1 MKQFKNLQTE
11 DSLKIENR
19 KLKIIFFGT
28 PDFVIPVI
36 DSIHN
41 NFQLVGVVTTP
52 DALIGRK
59 QILTPSSV
67 AQKAEELGIPVL
79 KPQQFNSSTV
89 QKLSE
94 LSPDL
99 FIVASYGK
107 IIPQSILEIPK
118 LGSINI
124 HPSRLP
130 LYRGASPIQSQ
141 LLDGVTDSGISFI
154 LMDDQMDHG
163 PLLQTTNYHLQP
175 HDTFQSLHYSMF
187 KQAAKD
193 LPEVIEGFTTGALK
207 PIEQDHQKATFC
219 GHITRESGYFDIENP
234 PAKEKLDRMIRA
246 FYPWPSA
253 WARWNGKIVKFL
265 PNTSPLTLH
274 ASPYLMQMEGKNPV
288 TKKEFLNG
296 FKDFPEII

>member
-1 MKQFKNLQTE
+1 M
-11 DSLKIENR
+11 R
-19 KLKIIFFGT
+19 VIFFGT
-28 PDFVIPVI
+28 PDFVLPVLE
-36 DSIHN
+36 SLN
-41 NFQLVGVVTTP
+41 QNFELIGVVTTP
-52 DALIGRK
+52 DALVGRK
-59 QILTPSSV
+59 QILTSSPI
-67 AQKAEELGIPVL
+67 AQKAEELGAVVI
-79 KPQQFNSSTV
+79 KPQQFNNLTI
-89 QKLSE
+89 QQLTQ

-107 IIPQSILEIPK
+107 IIPQSILDIPK

-141 LLDGVTDSGISFI
+141 ILDGVTGSGISFI
-154 LMDDQMDHG
+154 LMDAEMDHG
-163 PLLQTTNYHLQP
+163 PLLRTSDFSLQST
-175 HDTFQSLHYSMF
+175 DTFQSLHYSMF

-234 PAKEKLDRMIRA
+234 PTKDKLDRMIRA
-246 FYPWPSA
+246 YYPWPSA
-253 WARWNGKIVKFL
+253 WTRWNGKIVKFL
-265 PNTSPLTLH
+265 PEGK
-274 ASPYLMQMEGKNPV
+274 MQMEGKNPV
-288 TKKEFLNG
+288 SKKEFLNG